1 MENIDT
7 SPSCEGNDKGENAV
21 LNTFDLYLDNIDE
34 STVVPSETH
43 REDSPLG
50 EELSQ
55 IRLPASFNGLMDD
68 YSLALGT
75 GHECA
80 EMAFPRLDAILF
92 LLLAEMK
99 KRYPTALQPSDYT
112 PSFFSQVPLVVDR
125 RVTGV
130 PDSYQETVDYMLCYG
145 SIPALETNLLV
156 FRDKVLHS
164 DARTRTAISVINRVR
179 RNNRLKAAIY
189 GIYTNSYQWT
199 FLNYDDNGVVL

>member
-1 MENIDT
+1 MENIGT

-34 STVVPSETH
+34 TTVANSVH
-43 REDSPLG
+43 LG
-50 EELSQ
+50 
-55 IRLPASFNGLMDD
+55 GLMDD
-68 YSLALGT
+68 YSQALGT
-75 GHECA
+75 GQECA

-112 PSFFSQVPLVVDR
+112 PSFFSQVPFVVDR
-125 RVTGV
+125 RVAGV

-179 RNNRLKAAIY
+179 RNNRFKAAIY